1 MKKYQV
7 FIGDIR
13 KCTRYDMENIFM
25 SEDYATGTVLGHTIK
40 EDELYKKD
48 AILVKVTEGS
58 LSSSAY
64 VDLESIKSSLDMIKL
79 KKYITKGHGWTN
91 NSLMIPTHA
100 TGVDSLFVDVI
111 SLRPYY
117 EGEIDKNISVKQLK
131 KEIKE
136 K

>member
-13 KCTRYDMENIFM
+13 KCTRYDMESIFM
-25 SEDYATGTVLGHTIK
+25 KEDYATGTVLGHTIK

-48 AILVKVTEGS
+48 AILIKVTEGG
-58 LSSSAY
+58 LASSAY
-64 VDLESIKSSLDMIKL
+64 VDLESIKSSLDMLKL
-79 KKYITKGHGWTN
+79 KKHIIKGHGWTN

-100 TGVDSLFVDVI
+100 TGVDSLFVDI
-111 SLRPYY
+111 MSLRSYY
-117 EGEIDKNISVKQLK
+117 EREIDKNISVKQLK
-131 KEIKE
+131 KEIKG

>member
-1 MKKYQV
+1 MKKHQI

-13 KCTRYDMENIFM
+13 KCTRYDMESIFM
-25 SEDYATGTVLGHTIK
+25 KEDYATGTVLGHTIK

-64 VDLESIKSSLDMIKL
+64 IDLESIESSLDMLKL
-79 KKYITKGHGWTN
+79 KKYIIKGHGWIN
-91 NSLMIPTHA
+91 NSLMIPTYA
-100 TGVDSLFVDVI
+100 TGVDSLFVDAI
-111 SLRPYY
+111 SLKPYY
-117 EGEIDKNISVKQLK
+117 EREISKNVSVKQLK
-131 KEIKE
+131 KEIKQ